1 MSIWQGDVFFRRI
14 IELILRD
21 VRQNPWLMDDI
32 LSDFVTD
39 PMLSGIYGQKEIE
52 NAKKWITENEVSVFL
67 PHRMDLEK
75 MPCVT
80 IAIGSNMEDR
90 SLARMADMTHLVETL
105 NPTQIGKIVPYIV
118 SPFYYTSYD
127 QATGFFE
134 VPDSVN
140 LIIIQPGM
148 AVINPQTGAGFI
160 ITAKNNNG
168 FFITPGTII
177 SFQVVAI
184 IPEYRIYKARREI
197 ATFQENISIGCHVHG
212 DPNALLWLYSIMMY
226 GLLRYREGLI
236 ESRNFQISN
245 LTTTDM
251 IRNDAFQSFGENVYS
266 RFITLTG
273 QVENTWIKAPKRVIE
288 TINIVEGIDAG
299 LIMVNEDNG
308 EVPEIIDKDQDSWVA
323 KTDPE

>member
-52 NAKKWITENEVSVFL
+52 NAKKWINDNEISVFL

-90 SLARMADMTHLVETL
+90 SLARMADMTHIVETL
-105 NPTQIGKIVPYIV
+105 QPTQVGKVVPYIIP
-118 SPFYYTSYD
+118 PFYYTSYD

-134 VPDSVN
+134 VPGTVDLV
-140 LIIIQPGM
+140 IIQPNM

-160 ITAKNNNG
+160 ITSKNNNG
-168 FFITPGTII
+168 FFITPGTVINFDVI
-177 SFQVVAI
+177 AV

-288 TINIVEGIDAG
+288 TINIIDGIDAG
-299 LIMVNEDNG
+299 LIMINKDG
-308 EVPEIIDKDQDSWVA
+308 GQVPDIVDSEEEIWVS

>member
-21 VRQNPWLMDDI
+21 IRQNPWLLDDI
-32 LSDFVTD
+32 LSDFITD

-75 MPCVT
+75 MPCIT

-90 SLARMADMTHLVETL
+90 SLARMGDMTHLVETL
-105 NPTQIGKIVPYIV
+105 QPTQIGKVVPYIIP
-118 SPFYYTSYD
+118 PFYYTSYD

-134 VPDSVN
+134 VPSSVD
-140 LIIIQPGM
+140 LVIIQPNM

-160 ITAKNNNG
+160 ITSKTNNG
-168 FFITPGTII
+168 FFITPGT
-177 SFQVVAI
+177 AI
-184 IPEYRIYKARREI
+184 NFEVIAVIPEYRIYKARREI

-212 DPNALLWLYSIMMY
+212 DPNALLWLYSVMMY

-273 QVENTWIKAPKRVIE
+273 QVENTWIKAPKRIIE
-288 TINIVEGIDAG
+288 TINIINGIDAG
-299 LIMVNEDNG
+299 LIMINKDGG
-308 EVPEIIDKDQDSWVA
+308 EVPEIIDSEEEIWIS

>member
-52 NAKKWITENEVSVFL
+52 NAKKWINDNEISVFL

-90 SLARMADMTHLVETL
+90 SLARMADMTHIVETL
-105 NPTQIGKIVPYIV
+105 QPTQVGKVVPYIIP
-118 SPFYYTSYD
+118 PFYYTSYD
-127 QATGFFE
+127 QVTGFFE
-134 VPDSVN
+134 VPGTVDLV
-140 LIIIQPGM
+140 IIQPNM

-160 ITAKNNNG
+160 ITSKNNNG
-168 FFITPGTII
+168 FFITPGTVINFDVI
-177 SFQVVAI
+177 AV

-288 TINIVEGIDAG
+288 TINIIDGIDAG
-299 LIMVNEDNG
+299 LIMINKDG
-308 EVPEIIDKDQDSWVA
+308 GQVPDIVDSEEEIWVS